1 MMLFYRT
8 TTTVFPNSAM
18 SVCLNSIFTGF
29 NVTHWKVGL
38 ATKHLLLPGLIT
50 SVIGF
55 TAPASIAWTLTKAMG
70 WEDATRTQAF
80 RLAYPSALGAL
91 LATLIVEESLMMFR
105 GWTIS
110 IRDQLYLT
118 GSQLHNMADDT
129 TESQASAVTPAVTA
143 TTITTAAASAVDDIT
158 DAQESTETAGE
169 RDIVTEM
176 AEKAE
181 SEPLLARSSRWSW
194 RGEEGE
200 ELDSPY
206 DSSDAGEFVKM
217 PRNVGKAPSRSNFF
231 QEGPA
236 LNHHHISHTTL
247 EDEVSG
253 TSSSVRNSNGSFAD
267 DDQIAGRT
275 RFRRSQRLQASRG
288 SQEDYRLE

>member
-1 MMLFYRT
+1 L
-8 TTTVFPNSAM
+8 V
-18 SVCLNSIFTGF
+18 
-29 NVTHWKVGL
+29 
-38 ATKHLLLPGLIT
+38 
-50 SVIGF
+50 
-55 TAPASIAWTLTKAMG
+55 
-70 WEDATRTQAF
+70 
-80 RLAYPSALGAL
+80 AL
-91 LATLIVEESLMMFR
+91 LSTLILEESLVMFR

-110 IRDQLYLT
+110 VRDQLYLT

-129 TESQASAVTPAVTA
+129 AEPQAPAAAATAGAAATTA
-143 TTITTAAASAVDDIT
+143 TTTTTTTSTADDTI
-158 DAQESTETAGE
+158 DAQESTETVVE
-169 RDIVTEM
+169 RDAA

-181 SEPLLARSSRWSW
+181 KAETEQPLLARSSRWSW

-206 DSSDAGEFVKM
+206 DSSDASEFVKM

-231 QEGPA
+231 QEGSA
-236 LNHHHISHTTL
+236 LNHHLSLNNH

-253 TSSSVRNSNGSFAD
+253 SSSSVRNSNGSLVD